1 MNNPHSE
8 LSTRFQIVLVGV
20 GGEGILFLTRVI
32 AQTALQQG
40 HEVIGSE
47 TYGMAQRG
55 GSVISHLKLGG
66 FAGPMVRRG
75 AADVL
80 LALNDAEACK
90 ALDYLRQGGTCIAN
104 APDGRFPPDALKGYV
119 ADRDLTC
126 AAADANRVALELGA
140 PGIANM
146 ALLGFAAAKGA
157 LPFRL
162 EQLAD
167 AAASLSREH
176 LRALNREALYRG
188 SQLAPVVREEESQ

>member
-1 MNNPHSE
+1 
-8 LSTRFQIVLVGV
+8 
-20 GGEGILFLTRVI
+20 
-32 AQTALQQG
+32 
-40 HEVIGSE
+40 
-47 TYGMAQRG
+47 MAQRG
-55 GSVISHLKLGG
+55 GSVASYLKLGG

-75 AADVL
+75 TADLL

-90 ALDYLRQGGTCIAN
+90 ALDYLREGGMCIAN
-104 APDGRFPPDALKGYV
+104 ASDGRFPPEALHGYI
-119 ADRDLTC
+119 ADRALAC

-188 SQLAPVVREEESQ
+188 SQLAPVPIEEQPQAPRSNITPLARWTKRCHCWRSTATMPACWQAAPTC